1 MVIKTNKQTPKSK
14 PKNKT
19 LKKSN
24 KKPTKIYDYIIL
36 GGGIAG
42 LYTLYKLSIQYPTKS
57 FLLLEKTN
65 RFGGRVQSVQLHP
78 SNDPEYILEA
88 GAGRFS
94 QHHPNLQKLIQEFG
108 LSSKIGNASAT
119 AEYYPIEK
127 TQENNN
133 HSSDDP
139 NESIFSQTYE
149 LVEDLII
156 GESKLSK
163 LIANVIIS
171 SKIESREYLQKR
183 NFLSYAKTVL
193 TTEEINHIASS
204 FGYYSELV
212 MMNAYDAIQLM
223 QQLSPTNKFHTLSGG
238 LSQIIASLVEKTQT
252 KGNITL
258 KKHQEVVSIL
268 PNTNTEKQNQ
278 LYHIQTKTNRFLAR
292 TVICALPKQALEKL
306 SIFQPIRKTLLS
318 KIHCGKLCRIYAR
331 FHPNKEIWF
340 QDLPKITTNNNLRM
354 IIPINVKK
362 GLIMISYS
370 DNKYAD
376 FWYRLY
382 QKDPNNQKPLIEEL
396 RKEIRQ
402 TTGKII
408 PDPMEIR
415 VFYWPCG
422 VGYWGIGANSEEISQ
437 KMIQPLTKHPN
448 IYCCGEHFSEKNQQ
462 WMEGALETS
471 QIVMD
476 RIATNNTK

>member
-1 MVIKTNKQTPKSK
+1 MLTKKRKTK
-14 PKNKT
+14 KNKT
-19 LKKSN
+19 RKQTLAKK
-24 KKPTKIYDYIIL
+24 YDYIIL

-42 LYTLYKLSIQYPTKS
+42 LYTIYKLSNQYPNKT
-57 FLLLEKTN
+57 FLLLEKTD
-65 RFGGRVQSVQLHP
+65 RFGGRVHSVQLHP
-78 SNDPEYILEA
+78 TNDPGYILEA

-94 QHHPNLQKLIQEFG
+94 QHHTNIQQLIQELG
-108 LSSKIGNASAT
+108 LSSKIGNASAN
-119 AEYYPIEK
+119 AEYYPIERNQDEDQNQN
-127 TQENNN
+127 QEN
-133 HSSDDP
+133 D
-139 NESIFSQTYE
+139 SIFSQTYK
-149 LVEDLII
+149 LVEDSVL

-163 LIANVIIS
+163 LVAKVIIS
-171 SKIESREYLQKR
+171 SKLQSREYLQKR
-183 NFLSYAKTVL
+183 NFLSYAKTVI
-193 TTEEINHIASS
+193 TTQEIHHIESS

-223 QQLSPTNKFHTLSGG
+223 QQLSPTNKFHVLSGG
-238 LSQIIASLVEKTQT
+238 LSQIIGTLVER
-252 KGNITL
+252 I
-258 KKHQEVVSIL
+258 KKNPNTILSLHQEVQTIHKHKTKEYSI
-268 PNTNTEKQNQ
+268 K
-278 LYHIQTKTNRFLAR
+278 TKTNTFLAR
-292 TVICALPKQALEKL
+292 TVICALPKNILEQL
-306 SIFQPIRKTLLS
+306 SIFQPIRPILS

-331 FHPNKEIWF
+331 FHPTEEMWF
-340 QDLPKITTNNNLRM
+340 KDLPKITTNNNLRM
-354 IIPINVKK
+354 VIPMNAEK

-382 QKDPNNQKPLIEEL
+382 QKGKKPLIQEL
-396 RKEIRQ
+396 RKEIQQ

-415 VFYWPCG
+415 VFYWSCG

-471 QIVMD
+471 QKVID
-476 RIATNNTK
+476 LIANNIE

>member
-1 MVIKTNKQTPKSK
+1 MLTKKQKTK
-14 PKNKT
+14 KNKT
-19 LKKSN
+19 LKKSPN
-24 KKPTKIYDYIIL
+24 KTKNPEKKYDYIIL

-42 LYTLYKLSIQYPTKS
+42 LYTIYKLSNQYPNQM

-65 RFGGRVQSVQLHP
+65 RLGGRVHSVPLHP
-78 SNDPEYILEA
+78 TNDPAFILEA

-94 QHHPNLQKLIQEFG
+94 QHHANLQKLIQELG
-108 LSSKIGNASAT
+108 LSDKIRNASAN
-119 AEYYPIEK
+119 AEYFPIPNKKKDQEK
-127 TQENNN
+127 DQ
-133 HSSDDP
+133 D
-139 NESIFSQTYE
+139 NESIFSQTYR
-149 LVEDLII
+149 LVEDSVL

-163 LIANVIIS
+163 LVAKVIIS
-171 SKIESREYLQKR
+171 SKLQSREYLQKR
-183 NFLSYAKTVL
+183 NFLSYAKTVI
-193 TTEEINHIASS
+193 TTPEIHHIESS

-223 QQLSPTNKFHTLSGG
+223 QQLSPDNKFHVLSGG
-238 LSQIIASLVEKTQT
+238 LSQIIDSLVERIK
-252 KGNITL
+252 KNPNATL
-258 KKHQEVVSIL
+258 STNQEVQTIHPKPKTSTQEYLI
-268 PNTNTEKQNQ
+268 K
-278 LYHIQTKTNRFLAR
+278 TKTNIFLAR
-292 TVICALPKQALEKL
+292 TVLCALPKQALEKL
-306 SIFQPIRKTLLS
+306 SIFQPIHKTLLS
-318 KIHCGKLCRIYAR
+318 KILCGKLCRIYAR
-331 FHPNKEIWF
+331 FHPTEEIWF
-340 QDLPKITTNNNLRM
+340 KDLPKITTNNNLRM
-354 IIPINVKK
+354 VIPMNPKK

-382 QKDPNNQKPLIEEL
+382 QKGKTPLIEEL

-408 PDPMEIR
+408 PEPMEIH
-415 VFYWPCG
+415 VFYWSCG

-471 QIVMD
+471 QKVID
-476 RIATNNTK
+476 KISENTK